1 MNSANNLNQ
10 AQQTIAQNYINLYI
24 ELNLLRKDNASEDV
38 MEAKMED
45 MDDVMCQMCQDVA
58 DYVESVLGEGCFN

>member
-45 MDDVMCQMCQDVA
+45 MDDVMCR
-58 DYVESVLGEGCFN
+58 